1 MSDTTSISPHDPIGD
16 PIGCYLVMPPLPTAV
31 TSAPPDTAR
40 AMIALQADGVL
51 RRPRLPPET
60 RTHGAWTLRG
70 EVLDAWFSDGF
81 TGWHY
86 QLRATPDRWQG
97 TAVRIT
103 DDVTPPVDS
112 AALLPRRARWVRRAC
127 P

>member
-1 MSDTTSISPHDPIGD
+1 MSHAAYAMARLLVAALVSDTTSTPPRDPIGD
-16 PIGCYLVMPPLPTAV
+16 PIGCYLAMPPLPTAV
-31 TSAPPDTAR
+31 TSAPP
-40 AMIALQADGVL
+40 
-51 RRPRLPPET
+51 ET
-60 RTHGAWTLRG
+60 RTHGAWTLRS

-86 QLRATPDRWQG
+86 QLRATPDGWQG

-112 AALLPRRARWVRRAC
+112 AALLPRPARWVRRAC